1 MTGAAVLLRELVG
14 STTLAF
20 YRMGGDEPA
29 VPVSMLGGRLVGPGP
44 DGSAAQCAKT
54 GTPVFEQE
62 LLSPVAAVFDCWY
75 SQSAAEVDVKVE
87 VVQHQHGCVNYASD
101 GHWLHG
107 WAEVDETSFE
117 GSIHAAAQ
125 RAYAD
130 IFAVL
135 ASSATPHLLRL
146 WNYLA
151 DITSLADGEER
162 YRQFNA
168 GRQQA
173 FADAQQSA
181 FEGAPAACALGH
193 RGGPLRVYFLAGRQP
208 PMVIENPRQVSA
220 YRYPSDYGPRSPTFS
235 RAAVVA
241 LGGGSTVLFI
251 SGTASIVG
259 HLSMHPGD
267 VRRQTEETLTNIGTL
282 CDEAV
287 LNRRGAGLVA
297 GTASII
303 GHLSTHLGD
312 VRRQTEET
320 LTNIAVLCEE
330 AASRSGL
337 DFALCDLICTVY
349 LRRGADL
356 PAVREVFEARVGVG
370 SVAARQA
377 IYVEADICRA
387 DLLVEIEAQTFTL
400 TKATP

>member
-1 MTGAAVLLRELVG
+1 MTGAAAQSRELVG
-14 STTLAF
+14 STTLVFHRA
-20 YRMGGDEPA
+20 GGDEPA
-29 VPVSMLGGRLVGPGP
+29 DAVSMLGGRLVGPDPG
-44 DGSAAQCAKT
+44 GSTAQCAKT
-54 GTPVFEQE
+54 GAPAFVRE
-62 LLSPVAAVFDCWY
+62 LLSPEAAVLDGWY
-75 SQSAAEVDVKVE
+75 SQNAAEDKVE
-87 VVQHQHGCVNYASD
+87 VEQHQHGCVTYASD
-101 GHWLHG
+101 GYWLHG
-107 WAEVDETSFE
+107 CAEIDEMPLE
-117 GSIHAAAQ
+117 GGIHAAAQ

-130 IFAVL
+130 VFAVL
-135 ASSATPHLLRL
+135 ASSETPHLLRL

-151 DITSLADGEER
+151 DITALADGEER

-220 YRYPSDYGPRSPTFS
+220 YRYPADYGPRSPTFS

-241 LGGGSTVLFI
+241 LGGGSTALFI

-259 HLSMHPGD
+259 HLSM
-267 VRRQTEETLTNIGTL
+267 
-282 CDEAV
+282 
-287 LNRRGAGLVA
+287 
-297 GTASII
+297 
-303 GHLSTHLGD
+303 HLGD

-320 LTNIAVLCEE
+320 LTNIAVLCIE
-330 AASRSGL
+330 ATLRSGL

-349 LRRGADL
+349 LRRGTDL

-377 IYVEADICRA
+377 IYIEADICRA

>member
-241 LGGGSTVLFI
+241 LGGGSTGLFI
-251 SGTASIVG
+251 S
-259 HLSMHPGD
+259 
-267 VRRQTEETLTNIGTL
+267 
-282 CDEAV
+282 
-287 LNRRGAGLVA
+287 

-337 DFALCDLICTVY
+337 DFALCDLICTFY

-377 IYVEADICRA
+377 IYIEADICRA

>member
-1 MTGAAVLLRELVG
+1 MTGAAAQSCELVD
-14 STTLAF
+14 STTLVF
-20 YRMGGDEPA
+20 RRTGRDEPA
-29 VPVSMLGGRLVGPGP
+29 DAFTLLGGRLVGPSPG
-44 DGSAAQCAKT
+44 GSAAQCAKT
-54 GTPVFEQE
+54 GTPVFVHE
-62 LLSPVAAVFDCWY
+62 LLSPETAVLDGWY
-75 SQSAAEVDVKVE
+75 SQSAAEFKVKVE
-87 VVQHQHGCVNYASD
+87 VEQRQHGCVSYASD
-101 GHWLHG
+101 GYWLHG
-107 WAEVDETSFE
+107 CAEVDEMPLE
-117 GSIHAAAQ
+117 GGIHAAAQ

-151 DITSLADGEER
+151 DITALADGEER
-162 YRQFNA
+162 YHQFNA

-241 LGGGSTVLFI
+241 LGGGSTGLFI
-251 SGTASIVG
+251 S
-259 HLSMHPGD
+259 
-267 VRRQTEETLTNIGTL
+267 
-282 CDEAV
+282 
-287 LNRRGAGLVA
+287 

-330 AASRSGL
+330 AALRSGL

-370 SVAARQA
+370 SAAARQA

>member
-1 MTGAAVLLRELVG
+1 MTGAPVQPRELVG

-20 YRMGGDEPA
+20 HRTGGDECTDSA
-29 VPVSMLGGRLVGPGP
+29 SLLGGRLVGPGP
-44 DGSAAQCAKT
+44 AGSAAPCAKAE
-54 GTPVFEQE
+54 TPVFVRE
-62 LLSPVAAVFDCWY
+62 LLSPEAAVFDGWY
-75 SQSAAEVDVKVE
+75 SRGVAEAEVKFQVQVE
-87 VVQHQHGCVNYASD
+87 QHQHGCVTYASD
-101 GHWLHG
+101 GYWLHG
-107 WAEVDETSFE
+107 CAEIDEVPLE
-117 GSIHAAAQ
+117 GGIHAAAQ
-125 RAYAD
+125 RAYTD

-135 ASSATPHLLRL
+135 SASETPHLLRL

-151 DITSLADGEER
+151 DITALADGEER

-220 YRYPSDYGPRSPTFS
+220 YRYPADYGPRSPTFS
-235 RAAVVA
+235 RAAVAA

-259 HLSMHPGD
+259 HLSMHLGN
-267 VRRQTEETLTNIGTL
+267 VRRQAEETLTNISILCKEATL
-282 CDEAV
+282 
-287 LNRRGAGLVA
+287 R
-297 GTASII
+297 T
-303 GHLSTHLGD
+303 
-312 VRRQTEET
+312 
-320 LTNIAVLCEE
+320 
-330 AASRSGL
+330 GL
-337 DFALCDLICTVY
+337 DFPMCDLICTVY
-349 LRRGADL
+349 LRHGADL

-370 SVAARQA
+370 SVAARRA
-377 IYVEADICRA
+377 IYIEADICRA

-400 TKATP
+400 TKVTP